1 MPNYSPE
8 LIQTMRAALD
18 EVMATIP
25 ANQATPEVKAY
36 LAEIILKAA
45 ARGQTH
51 HEGLFAA
58 ASEQIQRVLSQL
70 ALLRPSRPQ
79 TVGHGAKAVMR
90 KRVNAR
96 NDAGPTQ
103 VRSVTRDGAKI
114 DARAAETKA
123 RVEALPRG
131 ADRLG
136 QRDHSARKVHSREQ
150 AGGAGT
156 PG

>member
-58 ASEQIQRVLSQL
+58 ASEEIQRVLSQL

-79 TVGHGAKAVMR
+79 TVAHGAKAVMR
-90 KRVNAR
+90 KSAR

-136 QRDHSARKVHSREQ
+136 QREHSARKVRSREQ

>member
-1 MPNYSPE
+1 MSNYSPE

-36 LAEIILKAA
+36 MAEIILKAA

-58 ASEQIQRVLSQL
+58 AAEEIQRVLSQL

-79 TVGHGAKAVMR
+79 TVAHERSLIFEGPRHMGLL
-90 KRVNAR
+90 
-96 NDAGPTQ
+96 AGN
-103 VRSVTRDGAKI
+103 V
-114 DARAAETKA
+114 
-123 RVEALPRG
+123 
-131 ADRLG
+131 
-136 QRDHSARKVHSREQ
+136 SRQ
-150 AGGAGT
+150 S
-156 PG
+156 